1 MIKFSHVTKKFP
13 DNSIALS
20 DVHFEIPN
28 KQFVF
33 LVGPSGAG
41 KTTILRLLIKDL
53 EPTEGEILLDGED
66 VTKIPSAKIHLLRRK
81 IGTIFQDY
89 KLLPDK
95 TVGENIA
102 LVLEAMSKPQA
113 EIDTTVDNVCEMVG
127 ISGKKD
133 LFPQQLSGGEMQRTA
148 IARAIVADP
157 EVILADEPT
166 GDLDPKNA
174 WEIIK
179 LLARINDQSGATIIM
194 ATHNTEIVNSLKK
207 RVIRIDRGKIV
218 KDEKQGKYESA

>member
-13 DNSIALS
+13 NDSIAVS
-20 DVHFEIPN
+20 DVNLEIPD

-41 KTTILRLLIKDL
+41 KTTILRLLICDL
-53 EPTEGEILLDGED
+53 EPTEGNIILDKED
-66 VTKIPSAKIHLLRRK
+66 ITKIHSSKVHLLRRK

-89 KLLPDK
+89 KLLDDR
-95 TVGENIA
+95 TVGENVA
-102 LVLEAMSKPQA
+102 LVLEAMSKHQK
-113 EIDTTVDNVCEMVG
+113 EIDTTVDNVLEMVG
-127 ISGKKD
+127 ISAKKD
-133 LFPQQLSGGEMQRTA
+133 FFPQQLSGGEMQRTA
-148 IARAIVADP
+148 IARAIVASP

-179 LLARINDQSGATIIM
+179 LLSRINEQSGAIVVM
-194 ATHNTEIVNSLKK
+194 ATHNAEIVNSLKK
-207 RVIRIDRGKIV
+207 RVIKIDRGKII
-218 KDEKQGKYESA
+218 KDEKQGKYETA

>member
-1 MIKFSHVTKKFP
+1 MVKFSHVTKKFP
-13 DNSIALS
+13 DDTIALS

-41 KTTILRLLIKDL
+41 KTTILRLIIKDL
-53 EPTEGEILLDGED
+53 EPTEGEIFLDDED
-66 VTKIPSAKIHLLRRK
+66 VTKIPSSKIHLLRRK

-89 KLLPDK
+89 KLLSDK
-95 TVGENIA
+95 TVGENVA
-102 LVLEAMSKPQA
+102 MVLEAIGKHQA
-113 EIDTTVDNVCEMVG
+113 EIDTTVDNILEVVG
-127 ISGKKD
+127 IGDKKN

-157 EVILADEPT
+157 EIILADEPT

-179 LLARINDQSGATIIM
+179 LLSRINDQSGATVIM